1 MTMPREATLH
11 VKLDTETDER
21 LKRLAAARGKSKAQ
35 LVREAISACLQTS
48 LEDLPQRQRQAVS
61 AFQGGYIS
69 LGKLAR
75 EMGMHVLQLR
85 EWLAERGLEQQT
97 AYGDTDADLA

>member
-1 MTMPREATLH
+1 MRDATLH
-11 VKLDTETDER
+11 VKLDSDTDEK

-35 LVREAISACLQTS
+35 LVREAISVCLQTS
-48 LEDLPQRQRQAVS
+48 LEELPLRQRQAVA

-85 EWLAERGLEQQT
+85 EWLAERGLGQGT
-97 AYGDTDADLA
+97 AYGDADAEHA

>member
-1 MTMPREATLH
+1 MARDATLH
-11 VKLDTETDER
+11 VKLDTETDNKLR
-21 LKRLAAARGKSKAQ
+21 RLAAARGKSKAQ
-35 LVREAISACLQTS
+35 LVREAISACFQTS
-48 LEDLPQRQRQAVS
+48 LEELPLRQRQAIS

-97 AYGDTDADLA
+97 AYGDADADHA